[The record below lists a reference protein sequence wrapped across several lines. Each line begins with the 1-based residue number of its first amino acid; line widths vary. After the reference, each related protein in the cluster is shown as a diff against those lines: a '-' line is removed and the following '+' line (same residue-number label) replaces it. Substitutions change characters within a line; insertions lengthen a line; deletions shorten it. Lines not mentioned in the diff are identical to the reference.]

1 MIVVG
6 VGIIDATE
14 PTGIGD
20 ADNLA
25 WKLASV
31 IRGDAG
37 PALLDTYEVERR
49 PIAEQVIDISSR
61 NSPAAGGYRIDDQ
74 LLLGTR
80 YRSAAVQTDSTDGTS
95 GLDQSEPPFRVDP
108 GKRLPHTWLRP
119 KQSTLDLVGC
129 DAMVVVGEIPPSGPL
144 SRIVLSEKGS
154 RFGSRNLGESP
165 SQRCIRSL
173 RSAGYWSVRT
183 GTLRHAS
190 PAPPL

>member
-25 WKLASV
+25 WKPASV

-61 NSPAAGGYRIDDQ
+61 NSPAAGGYRIDAQ

-80 YRSAAVQTDSTDGTS
+80 CCSAAVQTDSTDGTS
-95 GLDQSEPPFRVDP
+95 GLDQSEPPF
-108 GKRLPHTWLRP
+108 
-119 KQSTLDLVGC
+119 
-129 DAMVVVGEIPPSGPL
+129 
-144 SRIVLSEKGS
+144 
-154 RFGSRNLGESP
+154 
-165 SQRCIRSL
+165 
-173 RSAGYWSVRT
+173 
-183 GTLRHAS
+183 
-190 PAPPL
+190 

>member
-49 PIAEQVIDISSR
+49 RLPSRSST
-61 NSPAAGGYRIDDQ
+61 SPAAIRRLRVAIGSTTSCCWELDTVPLRCKR
-74 LLLGTR
+74 TR
-80 YRSAAVQTDSTDGTS
+80 LM
-95 GLDQSEPPFRVDP
+95 GLR
-108 GKRLPHTWLRP
+108 G
-119 KQSTLDLVGC
+119 
-129 DAMVVVGEIPPSGPL
+129 
-144 SRIVLSEKGS
+144 
-154 RFGSRNLGESP
+154 
-165 SQRCIRSL
+165 
-173 RSAGYWSVRT
+173 
-183 GTLRHAS
+183 
-190 PAPPL
+190 